1 MCYQNDFQLVSLEK
15 RSESGY
21 LSWRNA
27 PRINIQS
34 QAFFALLKWH
44 FSAGYLHNNRWAEV
58 DPILN
63 CL

>member
-15 RSESGY
+15 RSVSGY
-21 LSWRNA
+21 LSCRNTL
-27 PRINIQS
+27 RINTGS
-34 QAFFALLKWH
+34 GFLALLKWH
-44 FSAGYLHNNRWAEV
+44 FSAGYLYNNRWAEV